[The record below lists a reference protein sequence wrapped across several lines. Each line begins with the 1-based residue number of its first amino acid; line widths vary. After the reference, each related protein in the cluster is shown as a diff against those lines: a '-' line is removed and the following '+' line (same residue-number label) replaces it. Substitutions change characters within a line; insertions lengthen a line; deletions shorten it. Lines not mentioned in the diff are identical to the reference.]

1 MTHDQGEWVHPEIPN
16 PEYKED
22 KKLHLRA
29 KDVSYVGFEL
39 WQVKSGTLFDDI
51 IVTDSLAEAEAFAKE
66 TFYKKKDAEKAM
78 FDKVSQ
84 GHGLCASRAT
94 ADWGWLC
101 WCGVMMMQMEEER
114 REKEKAEREEAVSEP
129 ASDTGSP
136 DRRAT
141 KTEGV

>member
-1 MTHDQGEWVHPEIPN
+1 MHPEIPN

-78 FDKVSQ
+78 FDKVGQ
-84 GHGLCASRAT
+84 YDHRRTRAGGLCAWSAA
-94 ADWGWLC
+94 ADWR
-101 WCGVMMMQMEEER
+101 CGVSCRLR
-114 REKEKAEREEAVSEP
+114 RSA
-129 ASDTGSP
+129 G
-136 DRRAT
+136 RRRRPR
-141 KTEGV
+141 GRRR

>member
-1 MTHDQGEWVHPEIPN
+1 MVHVYQGEWVHPEIPN

-84 GHGLCASRAT
+84 SVRAMGYVWASRAT
-94 ADWGWLC
+94 ADWGC
-101 WCGVMMMQMEEER
+101 AGV
-114 REKEKAEREEAVSEP
+114 VS
-129 ASDTGSP
+129 
-136 DRRAT
+136 
-141 KTEGV
+141 